1 MPLHIVCCPMFSEK
15 STTLYR
21 AVTRTLRAKKSV
33 RVFVPTMDTRS
44 AGQLK
49 THSGLSLESLGIN
62 PIAVSASS
70 QIYQHLK
77 ALDPQPDLVV
87 VDEAQFFDLD
97 LPLWLGKVLHL
108 NIIAAGLDL
117 TSEGHPFGPM
127 GSLLCMAN
135 QVEKLTA
142 ICHHCGEEATR
153 TSCLVKKNKDVLVG
167 GDNAY
172 VPMCHGCWAVHTP

>member
-1 MPLHIVCCPMFSEK
+1 MPLHIVCGPMFSEK

-21 AVTRTLRAKKSV
+21 SVARTLRAKKSV

-127 GSLLCMAN
+127 GALLCMAN
-135 QVEKLTA
+135 RVEKLTA
-142 ICHHCGEEATR
+142 ICQCGREATR
-153 TSCLVKKNKDVLVG
+153 TACLVPKDSDVLVG
-167 GDNAY
+167 GVGSY
-172 VPMCHGCWAVHTP
+172 VPMCEKCWWVHQNP